1 MSFERVINGILRYLN
16 AEIYNKMNSWQEVL
30 ARVAVSRMIG
40 NAEELKQSLM
50 SNSFFRT
57 FSIIDSY
64 GNVDVDGLIKDLK
77 EQVAQKGKLVIALPM
92 FGNFTFTAADIDE
105 LHRHIREGGHE
116 TFRKDARS
124 P

>member
-16 AEIYNKMNSWQEVL
+16 AEIFNKMNSWQEVL

-105 LHRHIREGGHE
+105 LHRHIREG
-116 TFRKDARS
+116 
-124 P
+124 